1 LGGKGWLKPPVLL
14 AAGALLMLYF
24 GGLGAIPYFE
34 PDEGRYTEIPREMLA
49 LKDFVLP
56 HLNGVL
62 YFEKPPLYYWL
73 NALSQAAFGIGEFS
87 SRFWSALLGLLG
99 LIPVWAL
106 GQKVAGKRVGVLAAA
121 IVGTSPLYLA
131 LAHLTII
138 DMTLTFFFTTT
149 LACFYLAER
158 QEDQVRGRWLW
169 YGMFAAAACTVL
181 AKGLI
186 GMVLPGAIVFAYLL
200 LGRGWALLRRVPWV
214 TGTAL
219 FLLIAAPWHILAALR
234 NPDFL
239 HFYFVREHFLRYL
252 TTIHART
259 EPWWFFL
266 PVAVWAL
273 LPWTAFLPAS
283 LRELAGRSEHGRRRF
298 FRASPDLF
306 LWLWAG
312 IVVVFF
318 SLSHSKLIPYIL
330 PALAPLSILAAKKA
344 DELAEGRTA
353 ASWAF
358 KAMLLVALL
367 GVALFGSAFVWAG
380 LGRVKVFSPPG
391 QILWVV
397 LLAGAV
403 CAALAF
409 ASAGFVLSARW
420 KDAMMA
426 MLLCGAASF
435 ACIWSAGPT
444 IAQNRD
450 ARAFAGFIQSHQKP
464 GDEIFS
470 FGFYPQTLP
479 VYLRRPIGVAA
490 FQGELEF
497 GISKLS
503 PEVRRARFPDAEEFA
518 SLWNSPTRVWCVVD
532 RAGLQRL
539 TSGNAGPLGLVPPTV
554 ILEQKQILL
563 VTNRPVASA
572 DGAP

>member
-1 LGGKGWLKPPVLL
+1 
-14 AAGALLMLYF
+14 
-24 GGLGAIPYFE
+24 
-34 PDEGRYTEIPREMLA
+34 
-49 LKDFVLP
+49 
-56 HLNGVL
+56 
-62 YFEKPPLYYWL
+62 
-73 NALSQAAFGIGEFS
+73 
-87 SRFWSALLGLLG
+87 
-99 LIPVWAL
+99 
-106 GQKVAGKRVGVLAAA
+106 
-121 IVGTSPLYLA
+121 
-131 LAHLTII
+131 
-138 DMTLTFFFTTT
+138 
-149 LACFYLAER
+149 
-158 QEDQVRGRWLW
+158 
-169 YGMFAAAACTVL
+169 MFAAAACTVL

-186 GMVLPGAIVFAYLL
+186 GMVLPGAIIFAYLL
-200 LGRGWALLRRVPWV
+200 LGGRWALLRRVPWL

-266 PVAVWAL
+266 PVVVWAL

-283 LRELAGRSEHGRRRF
+283 LRELAGRSERGRRRF
-298 FRASPDLF
+298 LIASPELF

-312 IVVVFF
+312 IVVAFF

-330 PALAPLSILAAKKA
+330 PALAPLSVLAAAKA
-344 DELAEGRTA
+344 DELAEGRTV
-353 ASWAF
+353 ASRAF
-358 KAMLLVALL
+358 KALLLLAFL
-367 GVALFGSAFVWAG
+367 GVALFGGAFVWAG
-380 LGRVKVFSPPG
+380 LGRVNVFSPPG
-391 QILWVV
+391 QILWAV
-397 LLAGAV
+397 LLAGTACV
-403 CAALAF
+403 ALAL
-409 ASAGFVLSARW
+409 ASAGFVLSGRW
-420 KDAMMA
+420 RNAIAA

-450 ARAFAGFIQSHQKP
+450 ARAFAAFIQSHQKP

-503 PEVRRARFPDAEEFA
+503 PEERRARFPGAEEFA
-518 SLWNSPTRVWCVVD
+518 ALWNSPTRVWCVVD
-532 RAGLQRL
+532 RTGLRRL
-539 TSGNAGPLGLVPPTV
+539 ANEDAGPGGLVPPTV
-554 ILEQKQILL
+554 LLEQRQILL
-563 VTNRPVASA
+563 VTNRTMAGGE
-572 DGAP
+572 GAQ